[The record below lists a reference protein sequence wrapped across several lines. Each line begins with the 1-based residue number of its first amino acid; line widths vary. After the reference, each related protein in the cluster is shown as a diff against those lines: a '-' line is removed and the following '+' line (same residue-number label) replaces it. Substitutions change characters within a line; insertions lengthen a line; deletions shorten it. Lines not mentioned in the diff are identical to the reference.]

1 MDELRFRLGCHAVH
15 RCELLDERRE
25 LVTHGAWLFVGQEG
39 VSSLST
45 STLPVSTAVDLL
57 QTQPQPSPDL
67 CGSNASISWVTIDPP
82 RYCASMR

>member
-39 VSSLST
+39 GEFT
-45 STLPVSTAVDLL
+45 VDV
-57 QTQPQPSPDL
+57 DFA
-67 CGSNASISWVTIDPP
+67 GVD
-82 RYCASMR
+82 RR